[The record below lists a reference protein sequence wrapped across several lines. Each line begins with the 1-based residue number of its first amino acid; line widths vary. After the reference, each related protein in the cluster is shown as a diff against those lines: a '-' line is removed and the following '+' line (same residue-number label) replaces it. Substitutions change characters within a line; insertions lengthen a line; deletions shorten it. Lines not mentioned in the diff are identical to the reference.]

1 MTTGQYEELVRS
13 LDNAESLLDTT
24 DIEDKLKRELHGSL
38 VSMRCFQRYLESD
51 GERSVR
57 TARRALEL
65 LAPDNLA
72 ERGFAMIILAA
83 GLQMTG
89 DVNEAKDAIYSAMTE
104 DSARG
109 DDGVT
114 YMSRLLVTLCFV
126 YWMDA
131 NLVELELTAKDT
143 MEISERMGLL
153 EIFSIGVHFRV
164 ATHFEQN
171 RLSTIEDDLQKY
183 FRKKT
188 IANPQWH
195 GNNLILHALTQEV
208 LGNSE
213 EALRT
218 AESLR
223 SFALQ
228 THNRDLISV
237 SEALFAELALRQ
249 GRMADSLRWARQYDP
264 EPLMPMFTYLEPSM
278 CLARI
283 LVLDNSTASHKRAQA
298 LLSRLQD
305 YLTGI
310 HNKRFLIETLVLRAL
325 LSDKTGDTATAVKQ
339 LDNAVSMAQPGGFIR
354 LFVDT
359 GPGLVPLLHLLQ
371 LKGEKLEYVGRILA
385 AFQAEGGQADRPR
398 HRHENRGGCP
408 GRRGIARTTIPSGK
422 RGSRTAR
429 RASDE
434 QGNWRTALHINRDR
448 QTPCTQHL

>member
-1 MTTGQYEELVRS
+1 MALSCPCAVFSAISS
-13 LDNAESLLDTT
+13 LTANVPS
-24 DIEDKLKRELHGSL
+24 ELH
-38 VSMRCFQRYLESD
+38 D
-51 GERSVR
+51 ERF
-57 TARRALEL
+57 EL

-89 DVNEAKDAIYSAMTE
+89 DVNEAKDAVYSAMTE

-109 DDGVT
+109 DEGVT

-264 EPLMPMFTYLEPSM
+264 EPLMPMFTYLEPPM

-283 LVLDNSTASHKRAQA
+283 LVRDDSTASHKRAQA

-310 HNKRFLIETLVLRAL
+310 HNKRFLLETLVSAGLAKRQ
-325 LSDKTGDTATAVKQ
+325 DGRHGDCSQTTRQSGIDGAAGRFHPSICRYRPGVGAPASSSPAKRRETRVRRPH
-339 LDNAVSMAQPGGFIR
+339 PGGIS
-354 LFVDT
+354 
-359 GPGLVPLLHLLQ
+359 
-371 LKGEKLEYVGRILA
+371 GRK
-385 AFQAEGGQADRPR
+385 RPDQQGTA
-398 HRHENRGGCP
+398 RHERWSSCP
-408 GRRGIARTTIPSGK
+408 GRRRIARAIVSPGK
-422 RGSRTAR
+422 RGSRPAR

-434 QGNWRTALHINRDR
+434 QGNWRTALHINGDR